1 MPEIEAFADID
12 PDDYFEACSS
22 REKKELIRIVVE
34 EASTD
39 KALEDVLVESL
50 AEEFPDLRDEVLNS
64 LHGSGSSSFMRDEF
78 ISSLF
83 KLGEA
88 YYRLSNEDIEKIN
101 ELAKRF

>member
-1 MPEIEAFADID
+1 MPEIESFADID
-12 PDDYFEACSS
+12 PDDFFSSCSK
-22 REKKELIRIVVE
+22 REKKELVGLIVE
-34 EASTD
+34 ESTTD
-39 KALEDVLVESL
+39 TEIQKELFACLEEHYPEKLDEVRESL
-50 AEEFPDLRDEVLNS
+50 GIE
-64 LHGSGSSSFMRDEF
+64 HSSIMRDEF